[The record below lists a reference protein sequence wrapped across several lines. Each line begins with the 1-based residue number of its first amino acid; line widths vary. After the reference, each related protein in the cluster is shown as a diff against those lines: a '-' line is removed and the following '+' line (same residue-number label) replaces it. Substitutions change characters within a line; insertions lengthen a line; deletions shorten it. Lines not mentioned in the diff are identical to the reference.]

1 MKAFDFGIK
10 TKYNYKDHH
19 IRKKSGL
26 MNWWEDMAF
35 FKTKKAKRQYD
46 KRELKKEINELTV

>member
-1 MKAFDFGIK
+1 MKPFDFGIK
-10 TKYNYKDHH
+10 TKSNYKDYH

-26 MNWWEDMAF
+26 MNWWEDMAL

-46 KRELKKEINELTV
+46 KRELKKEIND